1 VTTWVEREEMR
12 DMSPSAAKNAERQ
25 ISPKAARSR
34 GDASSGGQCR
44 MAVARGK
51 FARATTPSDR
61 QPIPSYGHPTSKSA
75 LSLALVSKADRGPV
89 GLDQTAVSVSR
100 LVLGTRIDAEF
111 LSDMGELFRVHETA
125 VCHHRAQGR

>member
-1 VTTWVEREEMR
+1 MHSYNHGGYPGVTPVTKG
-12 DMSPSAAKNAERQ
+12 SK
-25 ISPKAARSR
+25 I
-34 GDASSGGQCR
+34 
-44 MAVARGK
+44 
-51 FARATTPSDR
+51 RA
-61 QPIPSYGHPTSKSA
+61 
-75 LSLALVSKADRGPV
+75 LESKANRGPV

>member
-1 VTTWVEREEMR
+1 MLLPCVRPDQV
-12 DMSPSAAKNAERQ
+12 SVAPV
-25 ISPKAARSR
+25 AARR
-34 GDASSGGQCR
+34 FDCGQD
-44 MAVARGK
+44 VVN
-51 FARATTPSDR
+51 T
-61 QPIPSYGHPTSKSA
+61 
-75 LSLALVSKADRGPV
+75 LALVSKADRGPV